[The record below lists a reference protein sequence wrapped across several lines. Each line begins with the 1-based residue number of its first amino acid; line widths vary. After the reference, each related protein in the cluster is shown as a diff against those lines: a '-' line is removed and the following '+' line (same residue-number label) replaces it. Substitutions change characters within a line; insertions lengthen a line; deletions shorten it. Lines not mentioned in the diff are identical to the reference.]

1 MAENPADIEEV
12 RAILADIVHDDSR
25 AGEVIHRVRDLLR
38 KETRE
43 FVAVDVAALISD
55 VVALL
60 HSDAILHNV
69 RVTLERPQ
77 KLPQVRGDK
86 IELQQVML
94 NLLLN
99 AFDAMR
105 DARGS
110 DREVVVWTEAVSAD
124 TVRVAVRD
132 GGAGVNGEISDR
144 IFEPFFTTKRE
155 GLGMGLCISRS
166 IVEVHGG
173 RLWAENNPD
182 AGATFYFTLPIYHKN
197 GAENSSLQLVSHSR
211 G

>member
-69 RVTLERPQ
+69 RVILERPQ

-86 IELQQVML
+86 IELQQLML

-132 GGAGVNGEISDR
+132 GGPGVNGEISDR

-182 AGATFYFTLPIYHKN
+182 AGATFYFTLPV
-197 GAENSSLQLVSHSR
+197 LP
-211 G
+211 